1 MKKEVYELWME
12 WNKNSMTIS
21 KFKNYLHNKIQELID
36 GCKNIDEE
44 YEIKE
49 CRKTQ
54 CRPILLLHNIL
65 TVIRQ
70 GKIAKET
77 YAQDIFFKFPFN
89 LYKLEKWDVE
99 HIDSNTT
106 NDMQEFEQQ
115 KEWLLNNY
123 VIADEGLK
131 EKIKAFC
138 EDNEKDDRK
147 RTKVFESLHKNLQGS
162 STDLLNED
170 DKDNEKNHLWNFTLL
185 DERTNRG
192 YGNAIFPAK
201 RRIIIG
207 KEQGKYYPCPKC
219 NAQHGFKEIDPI
231 NATSSFILP
240 CTKQVF
246 MYNPQNEMFS
256 HLGTKRYNFKNE
268 TQLFKVIPHTSKFQ
282 KNRPAS
288 PERNT
293 FEGS

>member
-1 MKKEVYELWME
+1 M
-12 WNKNSMTIS
+12 
-21 KFKNYLHNKIQELID
+21 Q
-36 GCKNIDEE
+36 NIDEE

-246 MYNPQNEMFS
+246 MKYYSPVSGTMTAWTRSDAEAYRQNIIDLLTEF
-256 HLGTKRYNFKNE
+256 GFIIEKKYE
-268 TQLFKVIPHTSKFQ
+268 
-282 KNRPAS
+282 
-288 PERNT
+288 
-293 FEGS
+293 